1 MIDRCKSRVGGGDVA
16 KQTAK
21 QGIGRVKERMNERRR
36 ERRRSIATTRSLPFT
51 SAIPV
56 CYASQAHDRN
66 PLPHVKTS

>member
-36 ERRRSIATTRSLPFT
+36 EEEKEEDQSQQQDPCPLRPQYPFATPLKPMT
-51 SAIPV
+51 AILYPM
-56 CYASQAHDRN
+56 
-66 PLPHVKTS
+66 